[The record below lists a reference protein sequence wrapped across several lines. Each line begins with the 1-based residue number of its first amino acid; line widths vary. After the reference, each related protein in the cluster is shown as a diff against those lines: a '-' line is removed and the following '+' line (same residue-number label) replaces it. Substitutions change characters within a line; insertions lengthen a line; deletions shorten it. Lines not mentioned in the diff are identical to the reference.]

1 MKRVSILGS
10 TGSVGRQTL
19 EVVRRYPD
27 RFRAVA
33 LAAGRNLDLLAE
45 QIVGHRPLLVSVADP
60 ASVDAL
66 AARLETA
73 GLARA
78 DRPAILAGES
88 GAIAVAKADA
98 EVVMASMV
106 GAAGLPPTLAAVE
119 AGRDVALANKEVLVM
134 AGELVTRAAER
145 TGARLLP
152 VDSEHCALHQA
163 LGGRPADQIARLV
176 LTASGGPFLDLP
188 EAEFAAIT
196 PEQAVK
202 HPRWDMGAKIS
213 IDSSTLLNKGFE
225 MIEARWLF
233 GVPVERIGVVVH
245 PQAIVHSLVD
255 FVDGST
261 IAQLGVPD
269 MAVPIGYALSWPE
282 RLPALVPHANLAQLE
297 TLTFREP
304 DHARF
309 PAISLACEASRRG
322 GTHPAALVAADDVA
336 VDAFLRGLI
345 PFPAITN
352 LLADVLSAEP
362 VRPIASLADV
372 REAAA
377 SARGTAERRVADL
390 SGNRMAATGIGRL

>member
-19 EVVRRYPD
+19 EIVRRYPD

-33 LAAGRNLDLLAE
+33 LAAGKNVALLAE
-45 QIVGHRPLLVSVADP
+45 QAARFHPSLASVSDPRQVDELVSAL
-60 ASVDAL
+60 DA
-66 AARLETA
+66 AGIARK
-73 GLARA
+73 
-78 DRPAILAGES
+78 DRPEIVSGEA
-88 GAIAVAKADA
+88 GAIAVARAEAD
-98 EVVMASMV
+98 VVMASMV

-134 AGELVTRAAER
+134 AGELVTRTAAK

-163 LGGRPADQIARLV
+163 LGGRPSDQIARLV

-196 PEQAVK
+196 PERAVK

-225 MIEARWLF
+225 VLEASWLF
-233 GVPVERIGVVVH
+233 GIPVDRIGVVVH
-245 PQAIVHSLVD
+245 PEAIVHSLVD

-282 RLPALVPHANLAQLE
+282 RLPALVPHVNLATLG

-309 PAISLACEASRRG
+309 PAISLACEAARKG
-322 GTHPAALVAADDVA
+322 GTAPAALVAADDVA
-336 VDAFLRGLI
+336 VDAFLRHLI
-345 PFPAITN
+345 PFPAITT
-352 LLADVLSAEP
+352 LLADVLARET
-362 VRPIASLADV
+362 VRPIGSLADV
-372 REAAA
+372 RAAAA
-377 SARGTAERRVADL
+377 SARATAERLVADL
-390 SGNRMAATGIGRL
+390 GSGSLAATGRL